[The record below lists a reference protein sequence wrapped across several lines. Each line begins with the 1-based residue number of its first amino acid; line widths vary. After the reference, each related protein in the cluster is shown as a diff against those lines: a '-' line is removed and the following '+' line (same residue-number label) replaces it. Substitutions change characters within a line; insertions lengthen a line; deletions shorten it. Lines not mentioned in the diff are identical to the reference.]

1 MKINLIEPVL
11 NRKMM
16 KAAISAL
23 KNEFFLRGESVK
35 KFEEEFANYIGT
47 EYAVAVS
54 SGTAA
59 LHISL
64 LALGVGQGDVV
75 ITTPATFIST
85 ANAIVYVGAKPIFV
99 DISLSTYTIDPNEI
113 EKTIKNYKNR
123 VKAIIPVHLYGY
135 PSNMDEIMEISE
147 KYGIPIVEDAC
158 QAHGAEYKN
167 KKLGS
172 FGDAAAFSF
181 YPSKNMTVAGD
192 GGMITTN
199 DYNIAEV
206 AKQLRDVGRSK
217 NNSYLHDFIGFTA
230 RMNTVNAAI
239 GKVQLKYL
247 DKWNRKRR
255 RIARRYSKELEG
267 VGDIILPPK
276 GDRKIKP
283 VWHLY
288 VIRTKYRDELKKF
301 LEERGI
307 QSGIHYPVPVHL
319 QPPYRKMGFSEG
331 LFPNSERWAREVLS
345 IPLHPKLS
353 DEDVGYVIESIKEF
367 YKKQEAD
374 KK

>member
-239 GKVQLKYL
+239 GRVQLKYL

-353 DEDVGYVIESIKEF
+353 NEDVGYVIESIKEF